1 MNVIT
6 VSAVPGGWVVDHAPA
21 RTPLMFLAGGKAE
34 QKARE
39 LAQRISGRGHAAATL
54 CRQPATTGVCN
65 TAWTTE
71 YSSIPSAIARLKCQR
86 ALSHCP
92 APWWNVARPK

>member
-39 LAQRISGRGHAAATL
+39 LAQRACRRGLAAEVQIYDLAGRLAGRFRYGGEAA
-54 CRQPATTGVCN
+54 
-65 TAWTTE
+65 
-71 YSSIPSAIARLKCQR
+71 SA
-86 ALSHCP
+86 
-92 APWWNVARPK
+92 